1 MRSDKGKARDF
12 VEATGGYSVL
22 IPAGQAESLPARIG
36 VTTAPDQDLVQLRK
50 QIKLIFNFERVEL
63 ELPKDLRKTENLE
76 LKPTGIPGPA
86 LSLTF
91 PGKLAA
97 CPAK

>member
-1 MRSDKGKARDF
+1 M
-12 VEATGGYSVL
+12 SV
-22 IPAGQAESLPARIG
+22 S
-36 VTTAPDQDLVQLRK
+36 PDQDLVQLRE

-63 ELPKDLRKTENLE
+63 ELSKDLRKTENLE

-86 LSLTF
+86 LSLTY

-97 CPAK
+97 CLAK